1 MPAQGLSLTRVFQ
14 YKNRIKDSVLTRE
27 NTGQRKPLH
36 FMQC

>member
-1 MPAQGLSLTRVFQ
+1 MPAQELSLTSVFQ
-14 YKNRIKDSVLTRE
+14 YKDKIKDSVLTRE